1 MAGNHLIG
9 CDANMVSKK
18 IRFQNNPFLFWVY
31 YRLGFAAALTQTSPR
46 EQDCLTRY
54 AADRMCAVEIGVW
67 HGVNT
72 RRFRNVMHADGTL
85 YAVDPFPLG
94 RFGVSWQ
101 RRIAHREA
109 TTVEKGKIVWLEE
122 YSNTA
127 VDSFKSLGSRQID
140 FMFIDG
146 DHSYEGVRTDWE
158 LWSPLVAPGGVV
170 ALHDSRSYEDHEI
183 DHVGAARYTAEVI
196 RKDPRFEV
204 IDEVDSVT
212 VVRRRCEV

>member
-1 MAGNHLIG
+1 VKG
-9 CDANMVSKK
+9 
-18 IRFQNNPFLFWVY
+18 
-31 YRLGFAAALTQTSPR
+31 
-46 EQDCLTRY
+46 TRV
-54 AADRMCAVEIGVW
+54 AVEIGVW

-72 RRFRNVMHADGTL
+72 RSFRAAMHPEGML
-85 YAVDPFPLG
+85 YAVDPFPVG
-94 RFGVSWQ
+94 RFGISWQ
-101 RRIAHREA
+101 KKIAHQEA
-109 TTVEKGKIVWLEE
+109 NAIKNAQIVWLEE

-127 VDSFKSLGSRQID
+127 VDSFKKLGSRQID

-158 LWSPLVAPGGVV
+158 LWSCLVASNGVV
-170 ALHDSRSYEDHEI
+170 ALHDSRSYADRQI

-212 VVRRRCEV
+212 VVRRRGEV